1 MYLYS
6 LYSLLVIGCLLLVK
20 HAYAVCPV
28 CIVAVGAGVG
38 LAEEFGVDDTIVG
51 LWVGALII
59 AMAWWTVNWL
69 KQSHKTGLFARS
81 DLQGKSDLGL
91 IKKNWCFKG
100 CSSITFLAYYS
111 LTLAPLYS
119 SGIIGK
125 ELNTLWGIDK
135 LLLGVLAGST
145 LFYAGESL
153 HFYIK
158 SKNNDKVH
166 FYFQRVIIPVIVL
179 IIASGAF
186 YLITK

>member
-1 MYLYS
+1 MYF
-6 LYSLLVIGCLLLVK
+6 IPLLLIVGYLSLAK
-20 HAYAVCPV
+20 FAYAICPV

-38 LAEEFGVDDTIVG
+38 IAEEFGVDDTIVG

-69 KQSHKTGLFARS
+69 V
-81 DLQGKSDLGL
+81 
-91 IKKNWCFKG
+91 KKNWCFKG
-100 CSSITFLAYYS
+100 CSSITFLAYYL

-119 SGIIGK
+119 NGIIGK
-125 ELNTLWGIDK
+125 ELNKLWGIDK
-135 LLLGVLAGST
+135 LLLGVLAGSI

-153 HFYIK
+153 HLYIK

-166 FYFQRVIIPVIVL
+166 LYFQRVIIPIIVL

-186 YLITK
+186 YFITRY